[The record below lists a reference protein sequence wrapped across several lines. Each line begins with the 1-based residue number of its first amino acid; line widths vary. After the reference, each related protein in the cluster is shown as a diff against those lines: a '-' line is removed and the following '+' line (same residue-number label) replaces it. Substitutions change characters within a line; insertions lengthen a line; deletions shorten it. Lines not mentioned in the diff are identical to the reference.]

1 MVVSSDNPPTCEH
14 PYWGHLK
21 GGPQLTLQLPFCF
34 EVRALSNRAWWALRQ
49 RDHAMMEAYPVDSG
63 LSRCSMLSDRIGA
76 VARADTDGEGAV
88 ARGIP
93 GVVSR

>member
-1 MVVSSDNPPTCEH
+1 MIDGVLGIDVSKN
-14 PYWGHLK
+14 
-21 GGPQLTLQLPFCF
+21 TLDASMSSRNK
-34 EVRALSNRAWWALRQ
+34 VRARSFAN
-49 RDHAMMEAYPVDSG
+49 EAYPVDSG

-93 GVVSR
+93 EVVSR